1 MASNRTEKKL
11 IAEYKR
17 LQKAGYSALR
27 VTDERLKEAPE
38 AKIQA
43 LIEFRAHS
51 SACRNRSSNCW
62 CR

>member
-27 VTDERLKEAPE
+27 VTVLTENFVWHRHG
-38 AKIQA
+38 
-43 LIEFRAHS
+43 FRCGVEGLFNAR
-51 SACRNRSSNCW
+51 A
-62 CR
+62 